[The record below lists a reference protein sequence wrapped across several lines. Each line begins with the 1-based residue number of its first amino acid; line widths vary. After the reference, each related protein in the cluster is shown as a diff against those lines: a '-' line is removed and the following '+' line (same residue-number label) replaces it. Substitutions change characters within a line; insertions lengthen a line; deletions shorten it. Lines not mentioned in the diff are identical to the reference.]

1 VRLPAD
7 HGADSRSAVRR
18 ELLRLVLAVAL
29 ADGLFIAGY
38 YLFQLEPASSPIR
51 IGYTAAW
58 TTVTLLIVLRA
69 LLRIRA
75 LRSRDA
81 GHGRFPRG

>member
-7 HGADSRSAVRR
+7 HGADRRSAVRR

-29 ADGLFIAGY
+29 VDGLFIAGY
-38 YLFQLEPASSPIR
+38 YLFQLERASSPIR

-58 TTVTLLIVLRA
+58 MAVTLLIVLRA

-81 GHGRFPRG
+81 GHERFPRG

>member
-1 VRLPAD
+1 VRRPAD
-7 HGADSRSAVRR
+7 HGADRRSAVRR

-29 ADGLFIAGY
+29 VDGLFIAGY
-38 YLFQLEPASSPIR
+38 YLFRLERASSPVK

-58 TTVTLLIVLRA
+58 TAVTLLIVLRG

-81 GHGRFPRG
+81 GHGRIPRG